1 MATSNNE
8 WLHIYQNN
16 LAGTPQ
22 QHAAVRWQGDVTE
35 VTDATTVT
43 TTTMATT
50 SSVSDK
56 LGRVTR
62 PNNPRRRTRA
72 SRKTP
77 TTLLNTDTT
86 NFRAMV
92 QQFTG
97 GNFCSGVS
105 SDNSGIG
112 NNNNNTGFMA
122 AQTAIGPR
130 QPLSSYN
137 TNNYYGMG
145 STGLPPSVGGYNM
158 EFRQPQ
164 HQHYYPIVTDNN
176 GGGDHQQ
183 GFVQRIQE
191 GGL

>member
-16 LAGTPQ
+16 LVGARAP
-22 QHAAVRWQGDVTE
+22 QHAAVQWQGDVT
-35 VTDATTVT
+35 DATAVT
-43 TTTMATT
+43 TITMATAT
-50 SSVSDK
+50 SVSDQ

-62 PNNPRRRTRA
+62 PNNSRRRTRA
-72 SRKTP
+72 RKTP

-97 GNFCSGVS
+97 GNFCGGVGAS
-105 SDNSGIG
+105 NGG
-112 NNNNNTGFMA
+112 GNTGFMA
-122 AQTAIGPR
+122 APAAINPR

-137 TNNYYGMG
+137 TNYYGMG
-145 STGLPPSVGGYNM
+145 STGLPPAVGGYNM

-164 HQHYYPIVTDNN
+164 HQHYYPIVADN
-176 GGGDHQQ
+176 GGGGGGGGSDHQH
-183 GFVQRIQE
+183 GFVQRVQE
-191 GGL
+191 GGM